1 MHWLQERIAREPY
14 ELGAS
19 PADDQTVALEATG
32 DEAKT
37 EAQF

>member
-1 MHWLQERIAREPY
+1 MHCVQGLIAREPD
-14 ELGAS
+14 ELGVS